1 MYINYNF
8 KSDLHYKLRLRKIT
22 DTVPLISDTRNLKG
36 IIAKIKGVR
45 LNPKFRFNRQSFE
58 FYLSA
63 ASIWRKWLKTHVN

>member
-45 LNPKFRFNRQSFE
+45 RNPKFRFNR
-58 FYLSA
+58 
-63 ASIWRKWLKTHVN
+63 